1 MRITNNNFM
10 EKQERTVIH
19 LEFKGS
25 HYYFGSIKA
34 MTEQFPPEAI
44 GISYGSLVNYGLSET
59 HPYENTKCDCVIRK
73 GILKTIER
81 GRSKQ
86 EQKRD

>member
-59 HPYENTKCDCVIRK
+59 NTYKNSKCVIRK

-81 GRSKQ
+81 GRSNQ